1 MSNLN
6 GVGKTGITGSG
17 HYGGTFQGVH
27 PFVVR
32 DGFKRGS
39 QAQSLN
45 ILDPRTA
52 CNLRKAPPKI
62 EPEPIKETTP
72 KETPP
77 TGLIAYLGLAEVKK
91 KVLSLCLAATLTMA
105 AMSPLPGSSGRLH
118 ASENVPVK
126 VDDDKEGNPLP
137 QKAPEGNDNLPFSD
151 PTDLPAPSHTVE
163 VTPAAPQHTEETQ
176 STPAPQQNPVQ
187 ETTPPETQPAPTPQ
201 IQAPQVETPQV
212 APTPAPPIQVQ
223 ETESQKTI
231 KEAQKFGISEG
242 VIKKLTGSGAESTT
256 ELQKLIND
264 TKKLFS
270 GLKVKQRVDLYRGMN
285 GTTNTMLGKVDNR
298 KAFIDGEVFGV
309 NVFNRMKEN
318 IQKQVREEEMTW
330 EEGKQFKKDID
341 YCSKLKPDQREA
353 IAEMVTWMAENMLN
367 EAVIR

>member
-1 MSNLN
+1 MSSLN
-6 GVGKTGITGSG
+6 GVGKSGITGTG
-17 HYGGTFQGVH
+17 NYGGTFQGVH

-39 QAQSLN
+39 QEQSPN

-52 CNLRKAPPKI
+52 CNLRKAPALIEP
-62 EPEPIKETTP
+62 EPEPIKEATP

-118 ASENVPVK
+118 ASENVPVQ
-126 VDDDKEGNPLP
+126 VDDEKEGNPSP
-137 QKAPEGNDNLPFSD
+137 QKAPEGNDNLPFAD
-151 PTDLPAPSHTVE
+151 PTDFPAASNTAE
-163 VTPAAPQHTEETQ
+163 VTPAAPQQNEESQ
-176 STPAPQQNPVQ
+176 PEPVSQQDPVQ
-187 ETTPPETQPAPTPQ
+187 ETAPVEAPAPQVQTPH
-201 IQAPQVETPQV
+201 VETPQV
-212 APTPAPPIQVQ
+212 APTPAPPVQVQ

-231 KEAQKFGISEG
+231 KEAQRLGVSAG
-242 VIKKLTGSGAESTT
+242 VIKKLTGSGAESTA

-285 GTTNTMLGKVDNR
+285 GTTSTMLGKVDNR

-309 NVFNRMKEN
+309 NVFSRMKEN

-367 EAVIR
+367 EAIIP